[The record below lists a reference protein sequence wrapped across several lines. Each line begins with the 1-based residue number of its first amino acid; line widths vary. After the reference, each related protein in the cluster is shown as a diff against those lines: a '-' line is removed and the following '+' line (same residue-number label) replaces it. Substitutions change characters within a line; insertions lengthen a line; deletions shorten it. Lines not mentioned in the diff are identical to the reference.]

1 MKHLKSIL
9 LMTAIAFNTIGYAI
23 PVEKGVSKILAEYRA
38 EYLKN
43 ILYDLHFNIPAQ
55 REISVTGKANISFS
69 YDGTEDLQ
77 LDFQGTLK
85 NGDYQAFINGKKR
98 SIRYQDEHLI
108 IPRKYLKKG
117 DKTNLVTI
125 EFESNDK
132 TLNRN
137 DDYLYTLFVP
147 DHARSVFP
155 CFDQPDLKALF
166 NLKLDLP
173 EGWTAISNG
182 SSKEMSRQNKRTL
195 VFNKTQ
201 LLPTYLFSFTAGK
214 FEAQQAERDGRTLT
228 FLYRETDPKKVAQL
242 PQIFDEIALSL
253 KWLEE
258 YTGIPYPFEKYA
270 CVALPGYQF
279 GGMEHPGCIQF
290 RDATIFLGE
299 NPTPDERMNR
309 LNLIAHETAH
319 MWFGDLVTM
328 RWFDDVWTKEVF
340 ANFMAD
346 KIAKEHFPEISHEL
360 NFIKTHYIPA
370 LSTDRTEGTHPIQQ
384 PLANLNQAGLLY
396 GNIIY
401 HKAPIM
407 MKKLEEKISEED
419 LRKGLQ
425 IYLRKYQY
433 SNSSWDELIA
443 ILDSIKPTAGIR
455 DFDREW
461 VKGKGVKTIEW
472 NLAQGLPNYDGTD
485 YARYLLKDSDAVED
499 YVNGWTELKSEQSLL
514 AAVMT
519 LYENF
524 LAHRATAGLA
534 FTGEW
539 MLACSIQNEQILSV
553 CASYLNSI
561 TLQMEKQERV
571 ECEKL
576 IYLTAMKHPVRSFS
590 QKLLR
595 SLSMTCIHPEITDSI
610 YHIWEQ
616 GNNPLLNERDYMRI
630 AYHLMIELP
639 TRTNKIKEIQT
650 KRLSSEDRRKE
661 FDFVSRGC
669 TADTLQQRKLFE
681 SLLLAENRKIEPYAS
696 ELLALLSDAD
706 RGPQCEQ
713 YVRPG
718 LEIIEEIQRTG
729 DIFFPLDW
737 CNSLLSGQRS
747 KEAAQAVRQ
756 FLDTHPELSNN
767 LRGKILQAAFPL
779 LNRWK

>member
-1 MKHLKSIL
+1 ML
-9 LMTAIAFNTIGYAI
+9 
-23 PVEKGVSKILAEYRA
+23 
-38 EYLKN
+38 
-43 ILYDLHFNIPAQ
+43 
-55 REISVTGKANISFS
+55 
-69 YDGTEDLQ
+69 
-77 LDFQGTLK
+77 
-85 NGDYQAFINGKKR
+85 
-98 SIRYQDEHLI
+98 
-108 IPRKYLKKG
+108 
-117 DKTNLVTI
+117 
-125 EFESNDK
+125 
-132 TLNRN
+132 
-137 DDYLYTLFVP
+137 
-147 DHARSVFP
+147 
-155 CFDQPDLKALF
+155 
-166 NLKLDLP
+166 
-173 EGWTAISNG
+173 
-182 SSKEMSRQNKRTL
+182 
-195 VFNKTQ
+195 
-201 LLPTYLFSFTAGK
+201 
-214 FEAQQAERDGRTLT
+214 
-228 FLYRETDPKKVAQL
+228 
-242 PQIFDEIALSL
+242 
-253 KWLEE
+253 
-258 YTGIPYPFEKYA
+258 
-270 CVALPGYQF
+270 
-279 GGMEHPGCIQF
+279 
-290 RDATIFLGE
+290 
-299 NPTPDERMNR
+299 
-309 LNLIAHETAH
+309 
-319 MWFGDLVTM
+319 
-328 RWFDDVWTKEVF
+328 
-340 ANFMAD
+340 
-346 KIAKEHFPEISHEL
+346 
-360 NFIKTHYIPA
+360 
-370 LSTDRTEGTHPIQQ
+370 
-384 PLANLNQAGLLY
+384 
-396 GNIIY
+396 
-401 HKAPIM
+401 
-407 MKKLEEKISEED
+407 
-419 LRKGLQ
+419 
-425 IYLRKYQY
+425 
-433 SNSSWDELIA
+433 
-443 ILDSIKPTAGIR
+443 
-455 DFDREW
+455 
-461 VKGKGVKTIEW
+461 
-472 NLAQGLPNYDGTD
+472 
-485 YARYLLKDSDAVED
+485 ED
-499 YVNGWTELKSEQSLL
+499 YVNEWTELKSEQSLL

-561 TLQMEKQERV
+561 TLQMEKQERI

-718 LEIIEEIQRTG
+718 LEIIEDIQRTG

-756 FLDTHPELSNN
+756 FLGTHPELSNN